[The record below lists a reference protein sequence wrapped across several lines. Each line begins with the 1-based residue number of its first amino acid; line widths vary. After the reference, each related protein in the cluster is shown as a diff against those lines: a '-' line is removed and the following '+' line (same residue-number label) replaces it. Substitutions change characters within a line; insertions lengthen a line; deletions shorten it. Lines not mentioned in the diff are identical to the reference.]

1 MAPGSMRAMKDKAD
15 IDAALARL
23 ATRLDELRSE
33 LPQDQVLKAFSDETA
48 PVTEHV
54 PPEHEAYVEDRIHA
68 MLAEAGLIQ
77 DDSPGG

>member
-1 MAPGSMRAMKDKAD
+1 MKDKAD

-23 ATRLDELRSE
+23 GTRLQELCSE

-54 PPEHEAYVEDRIHA
+54 PPELESYVERRIHA
-68 MLAEAGLIQ
+68 MLAGAGLIQ
-77 DDSPGG
+77 DDSPSG